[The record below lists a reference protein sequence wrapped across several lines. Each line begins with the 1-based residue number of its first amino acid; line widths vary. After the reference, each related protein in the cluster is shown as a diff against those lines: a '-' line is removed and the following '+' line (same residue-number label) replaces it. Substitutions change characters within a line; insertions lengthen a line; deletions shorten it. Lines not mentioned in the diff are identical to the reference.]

1 MDEAKRIELVK
12 LGFLCEAAAKSADVA
27 TLAGRDK
34 FHARAAAFHQRSA
47 EMYSAM
53 AFRVAQS

>member
-1 MDEAKRIELVK
+1 MEEAKRTEIVK

-27 TLAGRDK
+27 ASAGRDK
-34 FHARAAAFHQRSA
+34 FHVRAAAFHQHSA